1 LKKALREIFMRHIMR
16 PMEPGPAA
24 INVHQ
29 LTRRFGESLAV
40 NRLSF
45 DVASGAICGVVGPN
59 GAGKSTTFR
68 ILCGLLRPTSGTVT
82 VLGRDVVHD
91 PSAVATCVG
100 LLPETPHFYPYMTG
114 EKNLW
119 ALAQVSPGRI
129 SRERCAQLLELT
141 GLSKAATR
149 AVSTYSAGMKLR
161 LALAAALLTDPPV
174 LLLDEPTAGLDPTGA
189 LELRALIRSLAAE
202 GRTILMATQAL
213 DEAERTCTQLI
224 VLSRGEL
231 RANVQVRDLLAPSG
245 LRMRVSPVADAL
257 RILNSLDG
265 VRAAVRGGDDVNVE
279 HGAIPTHVLVRALVL
294 GGVDVSEVTIHR
306 ETLEHHFLQL
316 TADRT
321 AAVSG
326 T

>member
-1 LKKALREIFMRHIMR
+1 
-16 PMEPGPAA
+16 MEPGQAA
-24 INVHQ
+24 ISVRQ
-29 LTRRFGESLAV
+29 LTRRFGESFAV
-40 NRLSF
+40 NGLSF

-68 ILCGLLRPTSGTVT
+68 MLCGLLRPTSGTVT

-91 PSAVATCVG
+91 AEAVSTCVG
-100 LLPETPHFYPYMTG
+100 LLPETPHFYPYMNG
-114 EKNLW
+114 EDNLW
-119 ALAQVSPGRI
+119 ALAQVSPDRVAR
-129 SRERCAQLLELT
+129 SRCAELLELT

-149 AVSTYSAGMKLR
+149 AVSTYSAGMKQR
-161 LALAAALLTDPPV
+161 LALAAALLTDPPI

-189 LELRALIRSLAAE
+189 LELRALIRSLAAD

-231 RANVQVRDLLAPSG
+231 RADVQVRDLLAPSG

-265 VRAAVRGGDDVNVE
+265 VRAAVAGSDDISVE
-279 HGAIPTHVLVRALVL
+279 HGATPTHVLVRALVL
-294 GGVDVSEVTIHR
+294 GGIDVSEVTTHR

-321 AAVSG
+321 AVGSG
-326 T
+326 A

>member
-1 LKKALREIFMRHIMR
+1 MR
-16 PMEPGPAA
+16 PMERGQVA
-24 INVHQ
+24 ISVRQ
-29 LTRRFGESLAV
+29 LTRRFGESVAV
-40 NRLSF
+40 NGLSF

-91 PSAVATCVG
+91 AGAVSTCVG
-100 LLPETPHFYPYMTG
+100 LLPETPHFYPYMNG
-114 EKNLW
+114 EDNLW
-119 ALAQVSPGRI
+119 ALAQVSPGRVAR
-129 SRERCAQLLELT
+129 SRCAQLLELT

-149 AVSTYSAGMKLR
+149 AVSTYSAGMKQR
-161 LALAAALLTDPPV
+161 LALAAALLTDPPI

-189 LELRALIRSLAAE
+189 LELRALIRSLAAD

-231 RANVQVRDLLAPSG
+231 RADVQVRDLLAPSG

-257 RILNSLDG
+257 RILNALDG
-265 VRAAVRGGDDVNVE
+265 VRAAAAGGDDVSVE
-279 HGAIPTHVLVRALVL
+279 HGATPTHELVRALVR
-294 GGVDVSEVTIHR
+294 GGVDVSEVTTHR

-321 AAVSG
+321 AVAG
-326 T
+326 GA

>member
-1 LKKALREIFMRHIMR
+1 MRR
-16 PMEPGPAA
+16 MEAGPAA
-24 INVHQ
+24 ISVQQ
-29 LTRRFGESLAV
+29 LTRRFGESLAI

-82 VLGRDVVHD
+82 ILGRDVVND
-91 PSAVATCVG
+91 AGAVVTSVG
-100 LLPETPHFYPYMTG
+100 LLPETPHFYSYMTG
-114 EKNLW
+114 ERNLW
-119 ALAQVSPGRI
+119 ALAQVSQVRVT
-129 SRERCAQLLELT
+129 RARCAQLLELT
-141 GLSKAATR
+141 GLTKAATR
-149 AVSTYSAGMKLR
+149 VVSAYSAGMKQR
-161 LALAAALLTDPPV
+161 LALAAALVTDPPV

-189 LELRALIRSLAAE
+189 LELRALIRTLAAE
-202 GRTILMATQAL
+202 GRTIVMATQAL

-245 LRMRVSPVADAL
+245 LRMRASPIADAL
-257 RILNSLDG
+257 RILNALDG
-265 VRAAVRGGDDVNVE
+265 VRADGAGDDISVDQ
-279 HGAIPTHVLVRALVL
+279 GGTPTHELVRALVL
-294 GGVDVSEVTIHR
+294 GGVEVSEVTTHR

-316 TADRT
+316 TADRA

-326 T
+326 A

>member
-16 PMEPGPAA
+16 PMEAGPAA
-24 INVHQ
+24 ISVRQ
-29 LTRRFGESLAV
+29 LTRRFGGSVAV
-40 NRLSF
+40 NGLSF

-68 ILCGLLRPTSGTVT
+68 ILCGLLRPTSGRVT
-82 VLGRDVVHD
+82 VLGRDVVNNAA
-91 PSAVATCVG
+91 AVASCVG
-100 LLPETPHFYPYMTG
+100 LLPETPHFYPYMSG
-114 EKNLW
+114 ENNLW
-119 ALAQVSPGRI
+119 ALAQVSGGRVT
-129 SRERCAQLLELT
+129 RDRCTQLLELT

-149 AVSTYSAGMKLR
+149 VVSTYSAGMKQR
-161 LALAAALLTDPPV
+161 LALAAALLTDPPI

-231 RANVQVRDLLAPSG
+231 RADVEVRDLLAPSG

-257 RILNSLDG
+257 RILNAIDG
-265 VRAAVRGGDDVNVE
+265 VRAATVGAGALSVE
-279 HGAIPTHVLVRALVL
+279 HGDIPVHDLVRALVI
-294 GGVDVSEVTIHR
+294 GGVDVSEVTTHR

-316 TADRT
+316 TGE
-321 AAVSG
+321 G
-326 T
+326 TTMASRA

>member
-1 LKKALREIFMRHIMR
+1 
-16 PMEPGPAA
+16 MEHVSAEGAVGLLLPAMTLYKDSSA
-24 INVHQ
+24 FRSRYFTAN
-29 LTRRFGESLAV
+29 
-40 NRLSF
+40 
-45 DVASGAICGVVGPN
+45 DVA
-59 GAGKSTTFR
+59 
-68 ILCGLLRPTSGTVT
+68 
-82 VLGRDVVHD
+82 
-91 PSAVATCVG
+91 AVATCVG

-119 ALAQVSPGRI
+119 ALAQVSPGQI
-129 SRERCAQLLELT
+129 TRERCAQLLELT
-141 GLSKAATR
+141 GLSTAATR
-149 AVSTYSAGMKLR
+149 AVSTYSAGMKQR

-245 LRMRVSPVADAL
+245 LRMRVNPVADAL

-265 VRAAVRGGDDVNVE
+265 VRAAVAGGDDVSVE
-279 HGAIPTHVLVRALVL
+279 HGGIPTHVLVRALVL
-294 GGVDVSEVTIHR
+294 GRVDVSEVTTHR

-321 AAVSG
+321 AVVSG
-326 T
+326 A